1 MGKIIGYSA
10 SNWFPKVVKNPVF
23 GGSRYPG
30 ISIFGGFGTPKKGL
44 FGPFFGPLSEPHR
57 IPSDPKVPPF
67 TVYHDR
73 KPLHTPPLDDHFRP
87 PKRALPNSEVL
98 VQKWVKNGPKM
109 AHFWKKTEKNAHGL
123 GTHFSVPKENPRCQK
138 RSLRILTVISAR
150 ARARGTFWPFLPVSD
165 HLFGSLFGTH
175 IWTKSPP
182 IPH

>member
-1 MGKIIGYSA
+1 M
-10 SNWFPKVVKNPVF
+10 PKKWSKTGF
-23 GGSRYPG
+23 LGSRYPG

-44 FGPFFGPLSEPHR
+44 FGPFFGPLSEPHQ

-165 HLFGSLFGTH
+165 HPF
-175 IWTKSPP
+175 WTPF
-182 IPH
+182 